1 MAYRLLKNEQLS
13 FGLKRIVLEEIDG
26 ALFDLS
32 DSTKNIDEEIHSARR
47 HFKKIRAVL
56 RLARLAIGEETFN
69 SANLNIRDAARN
81 LASSRNSAVMLR
93 TLDKLHFQD
102 DASNVTMSVIK
113 KHLEVKYE
121 KTKLRKGESA
131 KIVRDTKRLLN
142 EMRSNVHLWEI
153 EGDDF
158 NLVYRGINDVYSK
171 GRKYLADTQLLTTD
185 FILHEWRKH
194 SKYLWYTL
202 KLFSNLW
209 ANYFNALA
217 AELENLSEKLGE
229 INDLSLFEKNL
240 SELRE
245 DISSQTAEDLIRQIN
260 ERKNKL
266 TGKAILIGEKL
277 FIDKPKIF
285 TSRVNHL
292 FTFWKSNQ

>member
-1 MAYRLLKNEQLS
+1 
-13 FGLKRIVLEEIDG
+13 
-26 ALFDLS
+26 
-32 DSTKNIDEEIHSARR
+32 
-47 HFKKIRAVL
+47 
-56 RLARLAIGEETFN
+56 
-69 SANLNIRDAARN
+69 
-81 LASSRNSAVMLR
+81 
-93 TLDKLHFQD
+93 
-102 DASNVTMSVIK
+102 
-113 KHLEVKYE
+113 
-121 KTKLRKGESA
+121 
-131 KIVRDTKRLLN
+131 
-142 EMRSNVHLWEI
+142 MRSNVHLWEI

-158 NLVYRGINDVYSK
+158 NLVNGGINDVYSK

-245 DISSQTAEDLIRQIN
+245 DISSQTADDLIRQIN